1 VTRRSQDW
9 PFFGHSQRQTAL
21 RGGTLCVLLPSYT
34 EKQLALNHHRP
45 IIEGVLAP
53 QRHLVPGAPR
63 EIGRTSR
70 EPRPCPALRASAP
83 SFRDA
88 VDVGSSST
96 AEDRDEIFTRGI
108 SARRR
113 GFRSF
118 ATSKRKAIAIL
129 RQSLIFSNVLSRA
142 SYYTFAYWKN
152 LSMSP

>member
-1 VTRRSQDW
+1 M
-9 PFFGHSQRQTAL
+9 
-21 RGGTLCVLLPSYT
+21 PSYT

-88 VDVGSSST
+88 VDVGSSSI
-96 AEDRDEIFTRGI
+96 AEDRDEIFI
-108 SARRR
+108 
-113 GFRSF
+113 
-118 ATSKRKAIAIL
+118 KE
-129 RQSLIFSNVLSRA
+129 
-142 SYYTFAYWKN
+142 
-152 LSMSP
+152 